1 MAVVDYLTSYIVIH
15 TFKSTPSSKQTTD
28 ALDTI
33 CRQNSGYFSILAT
46 DGGPQ
51 MASNH
56 FKQWADDKF
65 IIHRLSSATAAWSNG
80 RSERA
85 VQCGSARRWTREA
98 S

>member
-15 TFKSTPSSKQTTD
+15 TFRSTPSSKQTTD

-33 CRQNSGYFSILAT
+33 CRQNGGYFSILAT

-56 FKQWADDKF
+56 FKQ
-65 IIHRLSSATAAWSNG
+65 
-80 RSERA
+80 
-85 VQCGSARRWTREA
+85 
-98 S
+98 